1 MNIYEHSA
9 VHEARSRLSQAE
21 ANYNSLLTS
30 VQKRIASLPDS
41 ASAADVDAIENE
53 YRSKLDA
60 AEASVTEARKAAET
74 TQKVTEARAATRAL
88 IPAGDLS
95 VREAYTYS
103 AGPDSPS
110 FIADLYAARSGN
122 QAATERLQRNNR
134 EVAAETRST
143 LTSSDFYPPMYLA
156 SQAVVSMRPR
166 LVYAGLVNNLPL
178 PQGGETVTIP
188 SYAGPAT
195 AANFQAGD
203 NAAVQT
209 AAGTTSQL
217 SAPVGL
223 AAGYLD
229 LARQA
234 IERAMPGLDQVVFG
248 DISRDIAHQIEVACV
263 NGSGTNQP
271 KGILNDNSVPS
282 VTVSG
287 QTAAQFLLKL
297 ADLSQRI
304 EVAVN
309 EAPNFL
315 VMHPRRWAW
324 WSSLL
329 DSSNRPLVVSPAQG
343 AYNAFGTIS
352 NKGQQDGLD
361 IAPDVTP
368 VGYIAGLPVFTSS
381 AIPTNSGA
389 GTNEDWCILG
399 VRELAVRWEDPAGIR
414 QFSFEG
420 VVSANASIRV
430 QALTYSSYIH
440 RYPAAFGV
448 IKGLSQPAF

>member
-1 MNIYEHSA
+1 MNSNTP
-9 VHEARSRLSQAE
+9 VDTARSRLDSAE
-21 ANYNSLLTS
+21 SLYDDLLTS

-41 ASAADVDAIENE
+41 ASAADVDAIESE

-60 AEASVTEARKAAET
+60 AESDVTSARRAVET
-74 TQKVTEARAATRAL
+74 AQSIANARSATRGL
-88 IPAGDLS
+88 IPAGDLN
-95 VREAYTYS
+95 VREASTYN

-110 FIADLYAARSGN
+110 FIADLYAARNGN
-122 QAATERLQRNNR
+122 QASLDRLQRNNR
-134 EVAAETRST
+134 EVAAEMRST
-143 LTSSDFYPPMYLA
+143 LTTSDFYPPMYLA
-156 SQAVVSMRPR
+156 SETVIAMRPR
-166 LVYAGLVNNLPL
+166 LVYAGLVSNLPL
-178 PQGGETVTIP
+178 PPGGETVTIP
-188 SYAGPAT
+188 SYTGPTT

-203 NAAVQT
+203 NAAIQT
-209 AAGTTSQL
+209 AAGTTTQL
-217 SAPVGL
+217 TAPVGL

-282 VTVSG
+282 VSVSA
-287 QTAAQFLLKL
+287 QSAAQFLLKL

-309 EAPNFL
+309 EAPNFI

-329 DSSNRPLVVSPAQG
+329 DSSDRPLIVSPGQG
-343 AYNAFGTIS
+343 PYNSFGTVS
-352 NKGQQDGLD
+352 NKAVQDGLSL
-361 IAPDVTP
+361 APDVTP

-381 AIPTNSGA
+381 AIPTNSGV
-389 GTNEDWCILG
+389 GTNEDDVIVG

-414 QFSFEG
+414 QFTFDG
-420 VVSANASIRV
+420 VVSSTASIRC

-448 IKGLSQPAF
+448 IKSLTTPSF